1 VVRVGALRG
10 RVLLSPEERSA
21 RARLGAYALH
31 AKVDGTA
38 ITAAARRALLA
49 KFEHAVDP
57 EGVLPLA
64 ERLRR
69 AEFARKAYYAG
80 LSFKSMRVRSARAKA
95 KTARGRAQLLA
106 QDIEAE
112 EAAAE
117 RNEEAEREDAEHG
130 RGRA

>member
-1 VVRVGALRG
+1 
-10 RVLLSPEERSA
+10 LLTPEERSA

-49 KFEHAVDP
+49 KFEREVDP

-106 QDIEAE
+106 EELEQ
-112 EAAAE
+112 EAAAVQVADTAAQTPPPKPPGRE
-117 RNEEAEREDAEHG
+117 RVIATG
-130 RGRA
+130 PTP